1 MAVVA
6 TSTDWKALE
15 AALTAVCDEP
25 DDESAER
32 AVRAAELVTAT
43 AGEPPDE
50 LSDADREWAETHGVP
65 PDELVELACRSMK
78 SLAARSE
85 EWHERLNDL
94 RFRLGD
100 VAAA

>member
-1 MAVVA
+1 MDWSTLHASLQAACDDPTDDAV
-6 TSTDWKALE
+6 
-15 AALTAVCDEP
+15 
-25 DDESAER
+25 AER
-32 AVRAAELVTAT
+32 AVAAAELVVSA

-50 LSDADREWAETHGVP
+50 LPAPDRDWVETHGVP
-65 PDELVELACRSMK
+65 DESLVELACRSMK
-78 SLAARSE
+78 CVAARSD

>member
-1 MAVVA
+1 MDWDTLRA
-6 TSTDWKALE
+6 TLQ
-15 AALTAVCDEP
+15 AACDDP
-25 DDESAER
+25 ADDAAAER
-32 AVRAAELVTAT
+32 AVAAAEIVVST

-50 LSDADREWAETHGVP
+50 LPDEAREWVETHGVP
-65 PDELVELACRSMK
+65 EETLVELACRSMK
-78 SLAARSE
+78 SLAARSD

>member
-1 MAVVA
+1 M
-6 TSTDWKALE
+6 DWDTLHASLQAACDDPGDE
-15 AALTAVCDEP
+15 AAAEQAV
-25 DDESAER
+25 A
-32 AVRAAELVTAT
+32 AAEIVVST

-50 LSDADREWAETHGVP
+50 LPGEAREWVETHGVP
-65 PDELVELACRSMK
+65 EETLVELACRSMK
-78 SLAARSE
+78 SLAARSD